1 MDKIKIL
8 RGTMTF
14 DIELIFCTYFKRIEQ
29 FRYEYESYEECVAFC
44 VKSGSFYYQI
54 DDETEKIITE
64 GEIVICPPNR
74 RFGRRILE
82 PAEICMIKFKFTDS
96 FHILGKKIKI
106 SNVLRFYEDLR
117 RLENCLFCHRLFEE
131 PFFSHYCMDI
141 LYLAIYS
148 MRDNNRISSVKK
160 YIEQNYDKEIYI
172 CEVAKQTGYTTPYLI
187 NKFKLYYSVTPKAYL
202 LQVRLLKAKELLITT
217 DKLSREIANAL
228 GFSDELYFIRFFKKH
243 TGLTPKQFR
252 KYSL

>member
-1 MDKIKIL
+1 MDKIKISG
-8 RGTMTF
+8 GTMTF
-14 DIELIFCTYFKRIEQ
+14 DIELTFCTYFKKIER

-54 DDETEKIITE
+54 GDETEKIITG

-74 RFGRRILE
+74 RFSRKIIE

-96 FHILGKKIKI
+96 FHILGKIIKI
-106 SNVLRFYEDLR
+106 PNVLRFHDDLG
-117 RLENCLFCHRLFEE
+117 RLENCLFCNRLFEE

-141 LYLAIYS
+141 LFLAIYS

-172 CEVAKQTGYTTPYLI
+172 REIAKQIGYTTPYLI
-187 NKFKLYYSVTPKAYL
+187 NKFKVYYGVTPKAYL
-202 LQVRLLKAKELLITT
+202 SQIRLLKAKELLITT
-217 DKLSREIANAL
+217 DKLSCEIADAL
-228 GFSDELYFIRFFKKH
+228 GFSDELYFIRFFKNH
-243 TGLTPKQFR
+243 TGLTPMQFR